1 MHLLLNESMMKLA
14 VTNKTTSLQQA
25 DDPEYAGLVSQ
36 ISDLWESAKKKA
48 AIAVNKELLDANW
61 QTGQYIAEFEQGG
74 QAKAKY
80 GDKLLAN
87 LAKDLTRLRGKGFSR
102 SNLVYMRKLYLAFS
116 KVRRCLTN

>member
-1 MHLLLNESMMKLA
+1 MMKVA

-61 QTGQYIAEFEQGG
+61 QTGQYIVEFPDFVI
-74 QAKAKY
+74 ASPK
-80 GDKLLAN
+80 N
-87 LAKDLTRLRGKGFSR
+87 LHQRVSLFSDVLP
-102 SNLVYMRKLYLAFS
+102 SALFVCKPPCSEVA
-116 KVRRCLTN
+116 